1 MGPLLPLIRACQIP
15 TFDRDPLKPVERTSR
30 GLTDHDFLFWVVSP
44 ADSLDSV
51 KRDRLFELLDDL
63 GFYRDSETSD
73 LVDMGQGRK
82 GLWPYSL
89 YPLVGERLVA
99 SSDAGSVDMWVGFE
113 SASERATSS
122 DPRKSTSAQFDLT
135 GIVVSA
141 AALNA
146 GTSPLSDLW
155 NSLPTIAKVL
165 GGVYACGLSDGL
177 SNITMNVAHHFERLL
192 DGRMPPLAGVVVVV
206 PESSQEMCEQLQR
219 AATGTRAR
227 FELVDGFGTLWCSEF
242 PLVLDESQWGPMI
255 KWITDSQ
262 LRVKSGQ
269 PSRWPTSIG
278 LTNVDPASLG
288 LDDGLVD
295 SLNSW
300 GEVASEVDDERLKLD
315 NCGFS
320 SQESL
325 EVFVADG
332 RVAAQEL
339 ADALDRQVSYSPLVA
354 RHQTIYPRGLTDQ
367 DFFFWIVSPL
377 GHLSNEVTDSL
388 FDCLDDLGFRSSVNG
403 GDAIAIGHGR
413 RRFSPYALYP
423 PFGKKLV
430 AWSGSE
436 AVEIWV
442 GFERS
447 AEAEGFDD
455 QIAAFDT
462 AGIVIAA
469 GALEADQMPA
479 RKLWESFPE
488 IVRLLGGQFASGAT
502 QGSVRSGGTKDGY
515 LDRIADGE
523 VPFGGEVLV
532 VPATSTA
539 MVSRLEKV
547 AGKHGG
553 ELIAEKG
560 FMTLRSSNSRLE
572 LEDEL
577 RSRINRSFW
586 RIPPER

>member
-1 MGPLLPLIRACQIP
+1 M
-15 TFDRDPLKPVERTSR
+15 ERQVRTGH
-30 GLTDHDFLFWVVSP
+30 GLTEGDFFFYVVSP
-44 ADSLDSV
+44 PDSV
-51 KRDRLFELLDDL
+51 EGDKLGELFELLAEAGFVRDL
-63 GFYRDSETSD
+63 NGPQP
-73 LVDMGQGRK
+73 VAMGEGRNS
-82 GLWPYSL
+82 LFPYSL
-89 YPLVGERLVA
+89 YPLYGERLEAA
-99 SSDAGSVDMWVGFE
+99 SGGGSVELWVGVE
-113 SASERATSS
+113 SASKRPPPKNPRAPDASL
-122 DPRKSTSAQFDLT
+122 FDVT
-135 GIVVSA
+135 GIVVASSS
-141 AALNA
+141 LEA
-146 GTSPLSDLW
+146 GISPLGDLW
-155 NSLPTIAKVL
+155 CRLPQIVKIL
-165 GGVYACGLSDGL
+165 DGVYACGLVEGL
-177 SNITMNVAHHFERLL
+177 GNVTMGSGHHFEKLL
-192 DGRMPPLAGVVVVV
+192 RGQMPSLGGMVVSV
-206 PESSQEMCEQLQR
+206 PESSIEMVQQLER
-219 AATGTRAR
+219 AAAGTDAR
-227 FELVDGFGTLWCSEF
+227 FELSDGYGTLWCSEF
-242 PLVLDESQWGPMI
+242 PVFLPTDDDWWRMVYWIIDNHVRLTARADE
-255 KWITDSQ
+255 
-262 LRVKSGQ
+262 L
-269 PSRWPTSIG
+269 WPTFVG
-278 LTNVDPASLG
+278 RTNVDPLSLG
-288 LDDGLVD
+288 IDGALVE

-388 FDCLDDLGFRSSVNG
+388 FDCLDDLGFRSSVDG
-403 GDAIAIGHGR
+403 RDAIAIGHGR

-447 AEAEGFDD
+447 AEAEDFDD

-469 GALEADQMPA
+469 GALEAEQMPA
-479 RKLWESFPE
+479 RKLWESFPQ
-488 IVRLLGGQFASGAT
+488 IVRLLDGQFASGAT

-539 MVSRLEKV
+539 MVSRLEEV

-560 FMTLRSSNSRLE
+560 FVTLRSSNSRLE